1 MKATEAQP
9 SRWAARAIASG
20 EAASA
25 SVSSSRDFE
34 MSQFWQKRQAR
45 LQPAV
50 PKESTADPGRKWLS
64 GFFSIGST
72 QNPDER
78 P

>member
-1 MKATEAQP
+1 MPAVSP
-9 SRWAARAIASG
+9 ASPR
-20 EAASA
+20 
-25 SVSSSRDFE
+25 VSISRDLE
-34 MSQFWQKRQAR
+34 MSQFWQNLQAR

-50 PKESTADPGRKWLS
+50 PNDNTAEPGRKWLS

-72 QNPDER
+72 QNPLDR

>member
-1 MKATEAQP
+1 MNATEAQP
-9 SRWAARAIASG
+9 ELEGGVGDGLGRRGVGHAGRP
-20 EAASA
+20 
-25 SVSSSRDFE
+25 RFDLE

-50 PKESTADPGRKWLS
+50 PNESTDVPGRKWLS

-72 QNPDER
+72 Q
-78 P
+78 

>member
-1 MKATEAQP
+1 
-9 SRWAARAIASG
+9 
-20 EAASA
+20 
-25 SVSSSRDFE
+25 

-50 PKESTADPGRKWLS
+50 PNDSTALPGRKWLS

-72 QNPDER
+72 QKPLER

>member
-1 MKATEAQP
+1 MNATEAQP
-9 SRWAARAIASG
+9 SSRAAWAIASG
-20 EAASA
+20 GAASD
-25 SVSSSRDFE
+25 SRSISFDLE

-50 PKESTADPGRKWLS
+50 PNDSTEVPGRKWFS

-72 QNPDER
+72 Q
-78 P
+78 